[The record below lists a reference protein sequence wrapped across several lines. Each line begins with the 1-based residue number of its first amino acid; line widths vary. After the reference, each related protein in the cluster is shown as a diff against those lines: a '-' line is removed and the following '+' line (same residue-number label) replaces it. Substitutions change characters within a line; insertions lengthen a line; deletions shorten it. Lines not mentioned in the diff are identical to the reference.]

1 MRFRSVFVV
10 AAFAVASVCST
21 ACVPDVTFNVVID
34 GDTTVE
40 GGGILGDVLD
50 AFPDFGGFNSFD
62 ISTSDAF
69 ENNNAQKE
77 NVKAARLTS
86 FTLEATAPDDATLDF
101 LDSIAFLVSA
111 PDLDE
116 VQIASADIED
126 GDTLVEL
133 DLDDVDLAPYVR
145 ADSMTFTT
153 EISGRQP
160 SEDTTVS
167 AVADVEVTAGLSP

>member
-1 MRFRSVFVV
+1 MSMKSLLLSV
-10 AAFAVASVCST
+10 AFAVPMLTSGCA
-21 ACVPDVTFNVVID
+21 PDVTFSVPIEGETV
-34 GDTTVE
+34 VE
-40 GGGILGDVLD
+40 GAGLVGELLD

-62 ISTSDAF
+62 ISTAEEF

-77 NVKAARLTS
+77 NVKTARLTS
-86 FTLEATAPDDATLDF
+86 FTLEATAPADATLDF
-101 LDSIAFLVSA
+101 LDSIAFFVSA
-111 PDLDE
+111 ADLDE
-116 VQIASADIED
+116 VQIASAEIED

-160 SEDTTVS
+160 ADDTTV
-167 AVADVEVTAGLSP
+167 AAAAAVEVTAGF